1 MKSIKKFFY
10 AALITAGLA
19 TSFVACVDNDFDQ
32 PEIIVPKYEGA
43 SNTSIADL
51 KAKHTA
57 GQFETI
63 EEDLVIEG
71 YVVSDDTEGNFYKQI
86 IVQDSREGATGGI
99 EVKINEKGLS
109 AMMKPGQQ
117 VFIKVKGLVL
127 GDYNGLI
134 QLGGSTYQ
142 DGDYTNLAGIE
153 SALINE
159 HIFLNGNPIDIQP
172 KEVSLE
178 ELKDND
184 LYNSLVSTLVKI
196 TSAQFKDADGTL
208 TYAEDSKSMNRTIEG
223 PKGNK
228 LIVRNSGYSK
238 FWDVALPQGSG
249 TIVGIL
255 SKFGNDKQMMIRSLE
270 DVDMTGERF
279 DGSTGGGSAGE
290 VTLGTAVNSLN
301 ETFDAIVN
309 YEDVAFEGWNNV
321 YTEGTRKWQG
331 KEYNGTKY
339 AQASEYNSED
349 AKNVCWLITPGL
361 DVTNAENKI
370 FNFETKNGYNAGATL
385 KVLIST
391 DLATD
396 VNSATWTELSA
407 NIASG
412 TADKY
417 SDWVKSGDIDL
428 SGYNGVVYI
437 AFKYEAEV
445 GTTGGTFQID
455 NVTFNVAATPPADV
469 TVTELNETFD
479 NVTADSD
486 VALEGWFV
494 GTTAGDRNWI
504 GKEYNTNKY
513 IQASAYK
520 SELASMEAWVVT
532 PGLDLSA
539 ATNKNF
545 SFESNAGYSKDETL
559 EVFIATDFNKDLATA
574 NWQPLTVTLAPKNAT
589 GYNSGYT
596 HSGDIDLSS
605 YSGTVH
611 IAFKYTGSTTNTG
624 TWQIDNV
631 KFNYT
636 SDGGDT
642 GGGDTGGDT
651 TPGVNLGDDSVSGA
665 ADLFISEYLEGSSNN
680 KYLEIYNGT
689 GAEVDLS
696 NYSIK
701 VGANGKMFTDATDIP
716 LSGKLPNG
724 ATLLI
729 ANSQAALS
737 LPEGVTATT
746 EYNTATYFNGDDAVA
761 LLKSGTVI
769 DVFGVEGEDP
779 GSSWDVEGVTG
790 ATANHT
796 LTRKA
801 SVSAPN
807 TTWTTSEWEVKD
819 NETVSGLGS
828 HTMN

>member
-32 PEIIVPKYEGA
+32 PEIMVPKYEGA
-43 SNTSIADL
+43 SNTSITDL
-51 KAKHTA
+51 KAKHTN
-57 GQFETI
+57 GEFETI

-109 AMMKPGQQ
+109 SMMKPGQQ

-127 GDYNGLI
+127 GDYNGLV
-134 QLGGSTYQ
+134 QLGGGTFQ
-142 DGDYTNLAGIE
+142 NGKYTNLAGIDPG
-153 SALINE
+153 LIKD
-159 HIFLNGNPIDIQP
+159 HIFLNGLPVELQP

-184 LYNSLVSTLVKI
+184 FYNSLVSTLVKI
-196 TSAQFKDADGTL
+196 TAAQFEDADGTL
-208 TYAEDSKSMNRTIEG
+208 TYAEKDKSSNRDLVG

-228 LIVRNSGYSK
+228 LIVRNSGYSN
-238 FWDVALPQGSG
+238 FYDEVLPQGSG
-249 TIVGIL
+249 TIVGVL
-255 SKFGNDKQMMIRSLE
+255 SKFGNDKQMMIRSTE
-270 DVDMTGERF
+270 DVVMTGERF

-290 VTLGTAVNSLN
+290 VTLGDAVTSLN
-301 ETFDAIVN
+301 EAFDAIVN
-309 YEDVAFEGWNNV
+309 YEDIAFEGWNNV

-349 AKNVCWLITPGL
+349 AKNVSWLITPGL
-361 DVTNAENKI
+361 DVTNAEHKI
-370 FNFETKNGYNAGATL
+370 FNFETKNGYNTGATL

-455 NVTFNVAATPPADV
+455 NVKFNVAATPPADV
-469 TVTELNETFD
+469 TVTELNEAFD
-479 NVTADSD
+479 NVTAEND

-504 GKEYNTNKY
+504 GKEYSGNKY
-513 IQASAYK
+513 IQASGYN
-520 SELASMEAWVVT
+520 SELDAMEAWVVT
-532 PGLDLSA
+532 PGLDLDA

-545 SFESNAGYSKDETL
+545 SFETKAGYSKEETL
-559 EVFIATDFNKDLATA
+559 EVFIATDFDKDLTAA

-589 GYNSGYT
+589 GYSSEFTN
-596 HSGDIDLSS
+596 SGDIDLSS

-611 IAFKYTGSTTNTG
+611 IAFKYTGSKDNSG
-624 TWQIDNV
+624 TWQLDNV

-636 SDGGDT
+636 EGGGDT
-642 GGGDTGGDT
+642 GGGDNGGDT
-651 TPGVNLGDDSVSGA
+651 NAASLFPGSDFEDWTAFTGALNTYGLKSYVEQSTEGRNGGKAMQIKTTPTGNDYVFTATVPEGFDATGKTKIVFYIKGTSGKSLSLNVYKADGYARFNLGDYSAEATIEPS
-665 ADLFISEYLEGSSNN
+665 SSNS
-680 KYLEIYNGT
+680 YTGT
-689 GAEVDLS
+689 IDTSGEWVKVTLNIADVALQTTAGESLFAL
-696 NYSIK
+696 K
-701 VGANGKMFTDATDIP
+701 VGKEQAYDLLVDDI
-716 LSGKLPNG
+716 
-724 ATLLI
+724 TI
-729 ANSQAALS
+729 
-737 LPEGVTATT
+737 E
-746 EYNTATYFNGDDAVA
+746 
-761 LLKSGTVI
+761 
-769 DVFGVEGEDP
+769 
-779 GSSWDVEGVTG
+779 
-790 ATANHT
+790 
-796 LTRKA
+796 
-801 SVSAPN
+801 
-807 TTWTTSEWEVKD
+807 
-819 NETVSGLGS
+819 
-828 HTMN
+828 

>member
-32 PEIIVPKYEGA
+32 PEIIVPKYEGD

-71 YVVSDDTEGNFYKQI
+71 YVVSDDTDGNFYKQI

-159 HIFLNGNPIDIQP
+159 HIFLNGNPIELQP

-184 LYNSLVSTLVKI
+184 MYNSLVSTLVKI
-196 TSAQFKDADGTL
+196 TSAQFKDADGIL

-309 YEDVAFEGWNNV
+309 YEDIAFEGWNNV

-370 FNFETKNGYNAGATL
+370 FNFETKNGYNTGATL

-396 VNSATWTELSA
+396 VNSASWTELSA

-417 SDWVKSGDIDL
+417 SDWIKSGDIDL

-486 VALEGWFV
+486 VAMEGWFV

-504 GKEYNTNKY
+504 GKEYNNNKY

-539 ATNKNF
+539 ASNKNF

-574 NWQPLTVTLAPKNAT
+574 NWQPLTVTLAPKNAS

-636 SDGGDT
+636 ADGGDT

-651 TPGVNLGDDSVSGA
+651 NAVSLFPGSDFENWDTFTGALNSYGLKSYAVQSTEGRNGGKAMQIKTTPTGNDYVFTATVPEGFDATGKTKIVFYIKGTSGKSLSLNLYKGDATTYDKFNLGDYSAEATIEPSTSNQYTGTIDTSGEWVKVTLNITGIDIA
-665 ADLFISEYLEGSSNN
+665 SEAGKSLFAL
-680 KYLEIYNGT
+680 
-689 GAEVDLS
+689 
-696 NYSIK
+696 K
-701 VGANGKMFTDATDIP
+701 VGKEVAYDLLVDDI
-716 LSGKLPNG
+716 
-724 ATLLI
+724 TI
-729 ANSQAALS
+729 
-737 LPEGVTATT
+737 E
-746 EYNTATYFNGDDAVA
+746 
-761 LLKSGTVI
+761 
-769 DVFGVEGEDP
+769 
-779 GSSWDVEGVTG
+779 
-790 ATANHT
+790 
-796 LTRKA
+796 
-801 SVSAPN
+801 
-807 TTWTTSEWEVKD
+807 
-819 NETVSGLGS
+819 
-828 HTMN
+828 

>member
-32 PEIIVPKYEGA
+32 PEIMVPEYEGA
-43 SNTSIADL
+43 SNTSITDL
-51 KAKHTA
+51 KAKHTN
-57 GQFETI
+57 GEFETI

-109 AMMKPGQQ
+109 SMMKPGQQ

-127 GDYNGLI
+127 GDYNGLV
-134 QLGGSTYQ
+134 QLGGGTFQ
-142 DGDYTNLAGIE
+142 NGKYTNLAGIDPG
-153 SALINE
+153 LIKD
-159 HIFLNGNPIDIQP
+159 HIFLNGLPIELQP

-196 TSAQFKDADGTL
+196 TAAQFEDADGTL
-208 TYAEDSKSMNRTIEG
+208 TYAEKDKSSNRDLVG

-228 LIVRNSGYSK
+228 LIVRNSGYSN
-238 FWDVALPQGSG
+238 FYDEVLPQGSG
-249 TIVGIL
+249 TIVGVL

-290 VTLGTAVNSLN
+290 VTLGNAVTSLN

-349 AKNVCWLITPGL
+349 AKNVSWLITPGL

-370 FNFETKNGYNAGATL
+370 FNFETKNGYNTGATL

-428 SGYNGVVYI
+428 SGYNGTVYI
-437 AFKYEAEV
+437 AFKYEAEA
-445 GTTGGTFQID
+445 GTKGGTFQVD
-455 NVTFNVAATPPADV
+455 NVKFNTVAAPPADV
-469 TVTELNETFD
+469 TVTELNEAFD
-479 NVTADSD
+479 NVTAESD

-494 GTTAGDRNWI
+494 GATAGDRNWI
-504 GKEYNTNKY
+504 GKEYSGNKY
-513 IQASAYK
+513 IQASGYN
-520 SELASMEAWVVT
+520 SELDAMEAWVVT
-532 PGLDLSA
+532 PGLDLDA
-539 ATNKNF
+539 AANKNF
-545 SFESNAGYSKDETL
+545 SFETKAGYSKDETL
-559 EVFIATDFNKDLATA
+559 EVFIATDFNKDLAAA

-589 GYNSGYT
+589 GYSSEFTN
-596 HSGDIDLSS
+596 SGDIDLSS

-611 IAFKYTGSTTNTG
+611 IAFKYTGSKDNSG
-624 TWQIDNV
+624 TWQLDNV

-636 SDGGDT
+636 EGGGDT
-642 GGGDTGGDT
+642 GGGDNGGDT
-651 TPGVNLGDDSVSGA
+651 NAASLFPGSDFEDWNAFTGALNNYGLKSYVEQSTEGRNGGKAMQIKTTPTGNDYVFTATVPEGFDATGKTKIVFYIKGTSGKSLSLNVYKADGYARFNLGDYSAEATIEPS
-665 ADLFISEYLEGSSNN
+665 SSNS
-680 KYLEIYNGT
+680 YTGT
-689 GAEVDLS
+689 IDTSGEWVKVTLNITDVALQTTAGESLFAL
-696 NYSIK
+696 K
-701 VGANGKMFTDATDIP
+701 VGKEQAYDLLVDDI
-716 LSGKLPNG
+716 
-724 ATLLI
+724 TI
-729 ANSQAALS
+729 
-737 LPEGVTATT
+737 E
-746 EYNTATYFNGDDAVA
+746 
-761 LLKSGTVI
+761 
-769 DVFGVEGEDP
+769 
-779 GSSWDVEGVTG
+779 
-790 ATANHT
+790 
-796 LTRKA
+796 
-801 SVSAPN
+801 
-807 TTWTTSEWEVKD
+807 
-819 NETVSGLGS
+819 
-828 HTMN
+828 

>member
-57 GQFETI
+57 GNFETI

-370 FNFETKNGYNAGATL
+370 FNFETKNGYNTGATL

-396 VNSATWTELSA
+396 VNLATWAELSA

-486 VALEGWFV
+486 VAMEGWFV

-504 GKEYNTNKY
+504 GKEYNSNKY

-636 SDGGDT
+636 ADGGDT
-642 GGGDTGGDT
+642 GGGNTGGDT
-651 TPGVNLGDDSVSGA
+651 NAVSLFPGSDFENWDTFTGALNSYGLKSYAVQSTEGRNGGKAMQIKTTPTGNDYVFTATVPEGFDATGKTKIVFYIKGTSGKSLSLNLYKGDATTYDKFNLGDYSAEATIEPSTSNQYTGTIDTSGEWVKVTLNITGIDIA
-665 ADLFISEYLEGSSNN
+665 SEAGKSLFAL
-680 KYLEIYNGT
+680 
-689 GAEVDLS
+689 
-696 NYSIK
+696 K
-701 VGANGKMFTDATDIP
+701 VGKEVAYDLLVDDI
-716 LSGKLPNG
+716 
-724 ATLLI
+724 TI
-729 ANSQAALS
+729 
-737 LPEGVTATT
+737 E
-746 EYNTATYFNGDDAVA
+746 
-761 LLKSGTVI
+761 
-769 DVFGVEGEDP
+769 
-779 GSSWDVEGVTG
+779 
-790 ATANHT
+790 
-796 LTRKA
+796 
-801 SVSAPN
+801 
-807 TTWTTSEWEVKD
+807 
-819 NETVSGLGS
+819 
-828 HTMN
+828 

>member
-10 AALITAGLA
+10 AAMIAAGLA

-32 PEIIVPKYEGA
+32 PEIYVPEFDGQ
-43 SNTSIADL
+43 SNTTISDL

-172 KEVSLE
+172 KEVTLE

-370 FNFETKNGYNAGATL
+370 FNFETKNGYNTGATL

-486 VALEGWFV
+486 VAMEGWFV

-504 GKEYNTNKY
+504 GKEYNSNKY

-636 SDGGDT
+636 ADGGDT

-651 TPGVNLGDDSVSGA
+651 NAVSLFPGSDFENWDTFTGALNSYGLKSYAVQSTEGRNGGKAMQIKTTPTGNDYVFTATVPEGFDATGKTKIVFYIKGTSGKSLSLNLYKGDATTYDKFNLGDYSAEATIEPSTSNQYTGTIDTSGEWVKVTLNITGIDIA
-665 ADLFISEYLEGSSNN
+665 SEAGKSLFAL
-680 KYLEIYNGT
+680 
-689 GAEVDLS
+689 
-696 NYSIK
+696 K
-701 VGANGKMFTDATDIP
+701 VGKEVAYDLLVDDI
-716 LSGKLPNG
+716 
-724 ATLLI
+724 TI
-729 ANSQAALS
+729 
-737 LPEGVTATT
+737 E
-746 EYNTATYFNGDDAVA
+746 
-761 LLKSGTVI
+761 
-769 DVFGVEGEDP
+769 
-779 GSSWDVEGVTG
+779 
-790 ATANHT
+790 
-796 LTRKA
+796 
-801 SVSAPN
+801 
-807 TTWTTSEWEVKD
+807 
-819 NETVSGLGS
+819 
-828 HTMN
+828 

>member
-32 PEIIVPKYEGA
+32 PEIMVPKYEGT
-43 SNTSIADL
+43 SNTAIADL
-51 KAKHTA
+51 KAKHTN
-57 GQFETI
+57 GEFETI

-109 AMMKPGQQ
+109 SMMKPGQQ
-117 VFIKVKGLVL
+117 VFIKAKGLVL
-127 GDYNGLI
+127 GDYNGLV
-134 QLGGSTYQ
+134 QLGGGTFQ
-142 DGDYTNLAGIE
+142 KGNYTNLAGIDPG
-153 SALINE
+153 LIKD
-159 HIFLNGNPIDIQP
+159 HIFLNGLPVELQP

-196 TSAQFKDADGTL
+196 TAAQFEDADGTL
-208 TYAEDSKSMNRTIEG
+208 TYAEKDKSSNRDLVG

-228 LIVRNSGYSK
+228 LIVRNSGYSN
-238 FWDVALPQGSG
+238 FYDEVLPQGSG
-249 TIVGIL
+249 TIVGVL
-255 SKFGNDKQMMIRSLE
+255 SKFGNDKQMMIRSTE

-290 VTLGTAVNSLN
+290 VTLGNSVTSLN
-301 ETFDAIVN
+301 EAFDAIVN
-309 YEDVAFEGWNNV
+309 YEDIAFEGWNNV

-339 AQASEYNSED
+339 AQASEYNSKD
-349 AKNVCWLITPGL
+349 ARNVSWLITPGL
-361 DVTNAENKI
+361 DVTNAENKV
-370 FNFETKNGYNAGATL
+370 FNFETKNGYNTGATL

-445 GTTGGTFQID
+445 GTKGGTFQID
-455 NVTFNVAATPPADV
+455 NVKFNTAATPPADI
-469 TVTELNETFD
+469 TVTELNEAFD
-479 NVTADSD
+479 NVTAESD

-494 GTTAGDRNWI
+494 GATAGDRNWI
-504 GKEYNTNKY
+504 GKEYSGNKY
-513 IQASAYK
+513 IQASGYN
-520 SELASMEAWVVT
+520 SELDAMEAWVVT
-532 PGLDLSA
+532 PGLDLDA
-539 ATNKNF
+539 AANKNF
-545 SFESNAGYSKDETL
+545 SFETKAGYSKEETL
-559 EVFIATDFNKDLATA
+559 EVFIATDFDKDLTAA

-589 GYNSGYT
+589 GYSSEFTN
-596 HSGDIDLSS
+596 SGDIDLSS

-611 IAFKYTGSTTNTG
+611 IAFKYTGSKDNSG
-624 TWQIDNV
+624 TWQLDNV

-636 SDGGDT
+636 EGGGDT
-642 GGGDTGGDT
+642 GGGDNGGDINAASLFPGSDFENWDT
-651 TPGVNLGDDSVSGA
+651 FTGALNSYGLKDYATQSTDAHNGSNALLLKGTPTKNDYVFTATVPEGFDATGKTKIVFYIKGTSGKSLSLNVYKADGYDKFNLGDYSA
-665 ADLFISEYLEGSSNN
+665 AATIEPSSSNS
-680 KYLEIYNGT
+680 YTGT
-689 GAEVDLS
+689 IDTSGEWVKVTLNITDVALQTTAGESLFAL
-696 NYSIK
+696 K
-701 VGANGKMFTDATDIP
+701 VGKEQAYDLLVDDI
-716 LSGKLPNG
+716 
-724 ATLLI
+724 TI
-729 ANSQAALS
+729 
-737 LPEGVTATT
+737 E
-746 EYNTATYFNGDDAVA
+746 
-761 LLKSGTVI
+761 
-769 DVFGVEGEDP
+769 
-779 GSSWDVEGVTG
+779 
-790 ATANHT
+790 
-796 LTRKA
+796 
-801 SVSAPN
+801 
-807 TTWTTSEWEVKD
+807 
-819 NETVSGLGS
+819 
-828 HTMN
+828 